1 MLKIQKANLIFDYN
15 ILISI
20 ILGTSLRVRC
30 ISEGNLLLKILYSKN
45 ILLKE
50 TSCQK
55 SRSLSNLVNIHKME
69 DDSEQNKMFGI
80 PKNFRRKSLDLTK
93 INIDSDE
100 EKEKESTHY
109 QQLMPEI
116 KISQYNSTNG
126 LNILLK

>member
-1 MLKIQKANLIFDYN
+1 M
-15 ILISI
+15 
-20 ILGTSLRVRC
+20 
-30 ISEGNLLLKILYSKN
+30 
-45 ILLKE
+45 KE

-55 SRSLSNLVNIHKME
+55 SRSLSNLVNIHKI
-69 DDSEQNKMFGI
+69 DVDEQQKQMFGI
-80 PKNFRRKSLDLTK
+80 AKNFRRKSLDLTK
-93 INIDSDE
+93 ISIDSDE